1 MPLRRWPTITTCF
14 ASAAL
19 FSARWL
25 GAQSSDT
32 TSFITIQGKDT
43 VSIEQHTRTGNTIT
57 GAWIQH
63 QGGVFVHDYALVLGN
78 DGWPAHYVMTLYT
91 PRPHTFLLSVT
102 YGSDSATRIMVR
114 DSTAVTERVVAQ
126 KGYPVGALSIL
137 GMELA
142 LARARRAHTDS
153 STIILDRAELRGPSQ
168 TLPVKFFG
176 ADSVRIGAATWAR
189 VDQSGRLLAVR
200 EGPRETRRVPSL
212 DAAKLTAGFV
222 AADAAAKAA
231 RVEIVLSPAVLQRFV
246 GEYSVNPNV
255 AVVVSLDGNKLMM
268 RIGRQPA
275 VQLLAA
281 SPTTFFLEATLGVT
295 LEFETDAAGNVTA
308 LTLVQGGA
316 RQRAAKTK

>member
-1 MPLRRWPTITTCF
+1 M
-14 ASAAL
+14 
-19 FSARWL
+19 
-25 GAQSSDT
+25 
-32 TSFITIQGKDT
+32 QGKDT
-43 VSIEQHTRTGNTIT
+43 VAIEQYTRTGSTIT

-78 DGWPAHYVMTLYT
+78 DGWPTHYVMTLYT

-126 KGYPVGALSIL
+126 KAYPVGALSIL

-153 STIILDRAELRGPSQ
+153 STIILDRAEVRGPSK
-168 TLPVKFFG
+168 TLSVKFFG

-200 EGPRETRRVPSL
+200 EGPRETRRVPPL

-231 RVEIVLSPAVLQRFV
+231 RVEIVLSPAALQRFV

-268 RIGRQPA
+268 RVGNQSA

-281 SPTTFFLEATLGVT
+281 SPTTFFLEATLGLT
-295 LEFETDAAGNVTA
+295 FEFDADAAGNVTA